1 MKHTFILIAVVA
13 FFATGCISS
22 KNDPKPGDGA
32 STSDSY
38 FPVTSGSTWTYKEE
52 IAGATSST
60 VIKMTGN
67 TKTFN
72 GKSYYEAT
80 SSSTVK
86 GNTLGYFYTAN
97 HDFAI
102 LQTIP
107 NYGIN
112 IEIRLGNDTK
122 AAGYSWTT
130 SPTADGYVNG
140 FPAQM
145 INTIKEKGITWVVN
159 GKTFTNVMH
168 TQADLQ
174 YDLGSGFM
182 SYSVYDF
189 YLAKGVGMIE
199 SDTGISGS
207 IYDKETILSYNVK

>member
-1 MKHTFILIAVVA
+1 MKYTFILIAIVA
-13 FFATGCISS
+13 FFASGCISS

-107 NYGIN
+107 TYGIN
-112 IEIRLGNDTK
+112 IEIHLGNDTK

-145 INTIKEKGITWVVN
+145 INTIKEKGISWVVN

-168 TQADLQ
+168 TQVDLQ

>member
-1 MKHTFILIAVVA
+1 MKHTLFLIAVVA
-13 FFATGCISS
+13 FFASGCISS

-97 HDFAI
+97 HDFSI

-107 NYGIN
+107 TYGIN
-112 IEIRLGNDTK
+112 IEIHLGNDTK

-145 INTIKEKGITWVVN
+145 INTIKEKGITRVVN

>member
-1 MKHTFILIAVVA
+1 MKRTFILIAIVE
-13 FFATGCISS
+13 FFATECISS
-22 KNDPKPGDGA
+22 KNYPKPRDGA

-67 TKTFN
+67 TKTVN

-107 NYGIN
+107 TYGIN
-112 IEIRLGNDTK
+112 IEIHLGNDT
-122 AAGYSWTT
+122 
-130 SPTADGYVNG
+130 
-140 FPAQM
+140 
-145 INTIKEKGITWVVN
+145 
-159 GKTFTNVMH
+159 
-168 TQADLQ
+168 
-174 YDLGSGFM
+174 
-182 SYSVYDF
+182 
-189 YLAKGVGMIE
+189 
-199 SDTGISGS
+199 
-207 IYDKETILSYNVK
+207 